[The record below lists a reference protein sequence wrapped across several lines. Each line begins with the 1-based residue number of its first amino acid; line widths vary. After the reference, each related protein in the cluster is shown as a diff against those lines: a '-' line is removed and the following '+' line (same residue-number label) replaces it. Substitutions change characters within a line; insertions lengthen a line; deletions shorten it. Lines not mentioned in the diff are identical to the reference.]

1 MMKRSIYLKNLNEA
15 YNNGKISAEAYDTGL
30 MNAEIFS
37 YDDGEE
43 ASYFYEEECKMT
55 TAELNDYIE
64 MLIGIIEAINNISW
78 YNDHYEIL
86 GILDDIFTSTE
97 KVNSFN
103 AIISNIQHKEIITFN
118 DELLR
123 KARSILC
130 ELV

>member
-37 YDDGEE
+37 YDDEEE
-43 ASYFYEEECKMT
+43 ASYFYEEKCKMT

-64 MLIGIIEAINNISW
+64 MLIGIIEATNNISW
-78 YNDHYEIL
+78 YDDHYEIL
-86 GILDDIFTSTE
+86 GALDGIFASTD

-103 AIISNIQHKEIITFN
+103 AMLGSIQNKKYITFN

-123 KARSILC
+123 KARSILR